1 MEASQVIHQELKIV
15 EDIDHNLS
23 VYNLSELLT
32 EEEIKEAIEEISTLS
47 KVYRHIHVDLKNLLP
62 EEYENKYPNY
72 AKKSKMLVEFIK
84 SARTKLRTLNTD
96 VKEKMNS
103 LEKNSLQNEVVLL
116 LKKVEHV
123 NAFIDTSI
131 VNDTKE
137 IDKYISKMEGYIDE
151 LFGLSAKM
159 KHLCPVTYE
168 KDYETEFSSHIFEI
182 QQDIKLSKIV
192 KQKIAEVKGNLKK
205 REVLKKN

>member
-1 MEASQVIHQELKIV
+1 M
-15 EDIDHNLS
+15 
-23 VYNLSELLT
+23 T
-32 EEEIKEAIEEISTLS
+32 EEEIKKAIEEISTLS

-84 SARTKLRTLNTD
+84 SAKTMLRTLNTD
-96 VKEKMNS
+96 VKEKMNF
-103 LEKNSLQNEVVLL
+103 LEKKSVQNEVVLL

-151 LFGLSAKM
+151 FFGLSAKM
-159 KHLCPVTYE
+159 KHLSC
-168 KDYETEFSSHIFEI
+168 
-182 QQDIKLSKIV
+182 
-192 KQKIAEVKGNLKK
+192 NL
-205 REVLKKN
+205 REEL